1 MKGAKVI
8 FQDVHVS
15 GHACQEEIKL
25 IYSLVK
31 PKYAIPIHG
40 EYRHLTAQKHIVE
53 DLGIP
58 KENIFILSSGNVL
71 ELDGQDAKVTGS
83 VHTGAIFV
91 DGLGVGDVGN
101 IVLRDRQ
108 HLSEDGIM
116 IVVMTLE
123 RHSNVVLAGPDIV
136 SRGFVYVR
144 ESEDLMEHARQV
156 VETALDSCLENNI
169 TDWGKIKTEVK
180 DALGEYLW
188 KRTKR
193 NPMILLSLWRRRF
206 MDEISMEIEKL
217 LDAVHRSDEYQEYQ
231 KQAAQLE
238 ADPELKARVMRFR
251 GDNFRLQ
258 NHSDKDELFHIEEQ
272 LNQESASLRQ
282 NLKVNAYLDAE
293 LALCRLMQ
301 RICRTLVDGID
312 IQIPDL

>member
-1 MKGAKVI
+1 
-8 FQDVHVS
+8 
-15 GHACQEEIKL
+15 
-25 IYSLVK
+25 
-31 PKYAIPIHG
+31 
-40 EYRHLTAQKHIVE
+40 
-53 DLGIP
+53 
-58 KENIFILSSGNVL
+58 
-71 ELDGQDAKVTGS
+71 
-83 VHTGAIFV
+83 
-91 DGLGVGDVGN
+91 
-101 IVLRDRQ
+101 
-108 HLSEDGIM
+108 
-116 IVVMTLE
+116 
-123 RHSNVVLAGPDIV
+123 
-136 SRGFVYVR
+136 
-144 ESEDLMEHARQV
+144 
-156 VETALDSCLENNI
+156 
-169 TDWGKIKTEVK
+169 
-180 DALGEYLW
+180 
-188 KRTKR
+188 
-193 NPMILLSLWRRRF
+193 

-238 ADPELKARVMRFR
+238 TDPELKARVMRFC